1 MRRKAKWFGQMV
13 WPNGLA
19 PGAFLAEF
27 PLSWQERER
36 SLSIPTERRETTANT
51 REIELF
57 DRSCFTQFSRFV
69 VPEKDK
75 RLASA
80 RHWKQFP

>member
-1 MRRKAKWFGQMV
+1 MV